1 MSITDWSSD
10 VCSSD
15 LQVYQGAYHPTA
27 KPATYR
33 RKTCHDA
40 MRRNGVSLER
50 TASML
55 GNKGRW
61 LAILALVASARVAA
75 ADASAAIAHGGS
87 DGAVTT
93 LEAMVV
99 VATRTARPAY
109 STPAAVSIIDAERI
123 AQIQRSE
130 EPTSELKSLMRSS
143 YAVFCMKK
151 QN

>member
-1 MSITDWSSD
+1 
-10 VCSSD
+10 
-15 LQVYQGAYHPTA
+15 
-27 KPATYR
+27 
-33 RKTCHDA
+33 

-55 GNKGRW
+55 GNKGMW

-109 STPAAVSIIDAERI
+109 ST
-123 AQIQRSE
+123 RSE
-130 EPTSELKSLMRSS
+130 EHTSELQSLMRIS
-143 YAVFCMKK
+143 YAVFCLKK
-151 QN
+151 KNKIKKTKTTKEKYKDINITRHHKQ

>member
-1 MSITDWSSD
+1 
-10 VCSSD
+10 
-15 LQVYQGAYHPTA
+15 
-27 KPATYR
+27 
-33 RKTCHDA
+33 
-40 MRRNGVSLER
+40 MRSNGVSLER

-93 LEAMVV
+93 MDARVV

-109 STPAAVSIIDAERI
+109 STPAAVSILD
-123 AQIQRSE
+123 RSE
-130 EPTSELKSLMRSS
+130 ERRVGDECVGTVRSCGS
-143 YAVFCMKK
+143 PYY
-151 QN
+151 